1 MQNAKGLNPKQQR
14 FVDEYLIDLN
24 ATQAAIR
31 AGYSVKTANQIG
43 PRLLV
48 NVGVRAAVAKRQAKI
63 AEKAGLTLQSHL
75 DRLNELANR
84 AADAEQFGPAV
95 SAEVSRGRAS
105 GFYVDRTETK
115 HSGKIEVRVRFER
128 EGRRVTAS

>member
-1 MQNAKGLNPKQQR
+1 MAVTPRQQR
-14 FVDEYLIDLN
+14 FIDAYLVDPN

-31 AGYSVKTANQIG
+31 AGYSAKTAKQIG
-43 PRLLV
+43 SRLLT
-48 NVGVRAAVAKRQAKI
+48 NVDVKAAIDAVRARVAT
-63 AEKAGLTLQSHL
+63 KAGLTLQSHL

-84 AADAEQFGPAV
+84 AAESEQFSAAV
-95 SAEVSRGRAS
+95 SAEVSRGKAS

-115 HSGKIEVRVRFER
+115 HSGKVEVHVRFAR